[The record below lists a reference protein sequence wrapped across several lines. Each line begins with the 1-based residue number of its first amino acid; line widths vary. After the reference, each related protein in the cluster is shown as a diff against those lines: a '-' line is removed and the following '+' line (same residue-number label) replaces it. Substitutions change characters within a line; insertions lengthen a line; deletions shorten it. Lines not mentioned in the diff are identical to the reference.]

1 MPELLTKPVRIP
13 VPGGKIIDEHVG
25 VASTGERAVSVARMV
40 APAGWDEPAQTPR
53 FDEVT
58 LVLAGQVRVEH
69 AEGVLEVDAGQSV
82 VTRAGERVRYSVGPD
97 GAEYVAVCLPA
108 FTPEAAGR
116 QDEEQGE

>member
-1 MPELLTKPVRIP
+1 MPELLTTPVRIP

-25 VASTGERAVSVARMV
+25 VASTGERAVSVAHMK
-40 APAGWDEPAQTPR
+40 APAGWDEPAQTPQ

-69 AEGVLEVDAGQSV
+69 DGGTLEVEAGQSV
-82 VTRAGERVRYSVGPD
+82 VTRAGERVRYTVGPD

-108 FTPEAAGR
+108 FTPETVGR
-116 QDEEQGE
+116 ADEGTNA